1 MPPVH
6 DPPPEL
12 VLLYTSQTPTGK
24 LFRDNIRA
32 YNTCFS
38 FTSHGGKLAAPPNTG
53 PYCYRLHGES
63 YHLIGS
69 LLPPPSGEASFA
81 QIYFHD
87 SDDTQLQQRVAF
99 AIRGSLNIERNLL
112 RTIQDVILRENPYSY
127 QFRSIGRLGLGNDER
142 LVIRERIQ
150 TDDQRRFNLP
160 TAAEIAVLMPGT
172 RIY

>member
-1 MPPVH
+1 LPVA

-12 VLLYTSQTPTGK
+12 VQLFTIQNRTGK

-38 FTSHGGKLAAPPNTG
+38 FTSHGGKVPTPPNHG
-53 PYCYRLHGES
+53 PYSYRLHGES

-69 LLPPPSGEASFA
+69 VLPPPDGEPSFA

-87 SDDTQLQQRVAF
+87 SDNIQLQKRVEF

-112 RTIQDVILRENPYSY
+112 RNIQDVILRDNPFSY
-127 QFRSIGRLGLGNDER
+127 QFRSIGSLGLGNTER
-142 LVIRERIQ
+142 LVIRERVQ
-150 TDDQRRFNLP
+150 EDDLRRFNAP
-160 TAAEIAVLMPGT
+160 TAAEIAVLLPG
-172 RIY
+172 I